1 MAYENI
7 LNAVKSSGDGL
18 TTQQKADNYNTF
30 SKMMEQNV
38 YLPDLVKDM
47 EALKSRVQEL
57 ERPRTSEV
65 DAEIFSVMEHAVKD
79 DPDVVQAKNRLARA
93 KTRIISE
100 LCMRDEEYRRLFDE
114 YRTAV
119 HTKYV
124 GIREDKEGKK

>member
-30 SKMMEQNV
+30 SEMMKQGV

-47 EALKSRVQEL
+47 EALKAKVQEL
-57 ERPRTSEV
+57 ERPKTSEV
-65 DAEIFSVMEHAVKD
+65 DAEIFAVMEHAVKD

-93 KTRIISE
+93 KTRVISE

-124 GIREDKEGKK
+124 NIREDKEGKR

>member
-7 LNAVKSSGDGL
+7 LNAVKGAGDGL

-30 SKMMEQNV
+30 SKMMENNV

-57 ERPRTSEV
+57 EKPRTSEV

-93 KTRIISE
+93 KTRVISE

-124 GIREDKEGKK
+124 GIREDKEGRK

>member
-7 LNAVKSSGDGL
+7 LNAVKGTGDGL
-18 TTQQKADNYNTF
+18 TTQQKADNYNAF
-30 SKMMEQNV
+30 SKLMEQNV
-38 YLPDLVKDM
+38 YIPDLVKDM

-57 ERPRTSEV
+57 EKPRTSEV

-93 KTRIISE
+93 KTKVISE

-114 YRTAV
+114 YRTVV

-124 GIREDKEGKK
+124 GIREDKEGRK

>member
-7 LNAVKSSGDGL
+7 LNAVKGSGDGL
-18 TTQQKADNYNTF
+18 TTQQKADNYSTF
-30 SKMMEQNV
+30 SKMMENNV

-47 EALKSRVQEL
+47 EALKTRVQEL
-57 ERPRTSEV
+57 EKPRTSEV

-124 GIREDKEGKK
+124 GIREDKEGKR

>member
-18 TTQQKADNYNTF
+18 TTQQKADNYNAF

-47 EALKSRVQEL
+47 EALKTRVQEL
-57 ERPRTSEV
+57 ERPKTSEV
-65 DAEIFSVMEHAVKD
+65 DAEIFAVMEHAVKD
-79 DPDVVQAKNRLARA
+79 DADVVQAKNRLARA
-93 KTRIISE
+93 KTRVISE

-124 GIREDKEGKK
+124 GIREDKEGKR

>member
-7 LNAVKSSGDGL
+7 LSAVKSSGDGL
-18 TTQQKADNYNTF
+18 TTQQKADNYNAF

-47 EALKSRVQEL
+47 EALKAKVQEL
-57 ERPRTSEV
+57 ERPKTSEV
-65 DAEIFSVMEHAVKD
+65 DAEIFAVMEHAVKD

-93 KTRIISE
+93 KTRVISE

-124 GIREDKEGKK
+124 GIREDKEGKR

>member
-7 LNAVKSSGDGL
+7 LNAVKGTGDGL
-18 TTQQKADNYNTF
+18 TTQQKADNYNAF
-30 SKMMEQNV
+30 SKLMEQNV
-38 YLPDLVKDM
+38 YIPDLVKDM
-47 EALKSRVQEL
+47 ETLKSRVQEL
-57 ERPRTSEV
+57 EKPRTSEV

-93 KTRIISE
+93 KTRVISE

-124 GIREDKEGKK
+124 GIREDKEGKR

>member
-18 TTQQKADNYNTF
+18 TTQQKADNYNAF
-30 SKMMEQNV
+30 SKLMEQNV
-38 YLPDLVKDM
+38 YIPDLVKDM

-57 ERPRTSEV
+57 EKPRTSEV

-93 KTRIISE
+93 KTRVISE

-124 GIREDKEGKK
+124 GIREDKEGKR